1 MHQNRS
7 SSCRLPIV
15 ILGNSG
21 PNQETSLPERV
32 AQCFQNDQVGIIEHA
47 VGNDIPSDSQ
57 SAPFAKQV
65 RWLNDRY
72 TCFNLKG
79 NAVELLQHLAQRLHD
94 GDLAIGGVIVTTTT
108 RHEPAEVMRILSEN
122 EHISSC
128 FYIDTVFGTSDAEL
142 HAQDEG
148 NEAAEQNIFVDGD
161 VKMKLDS
168 FEFEQTQLLVSRLR
182 AGASLADK
190 RLSQEVDRMDAAHEA
205 NVAAISSGQSGWDNS
220 QDNGIGSFVFRSYR
234 PFQFERLGDFMATAL
249 KMYGDNLLHY
259 KGVLY
264 FSGCANRVLFKGT
277 GVRMTS
283 EAGPEW
289 TTTEARENTMIF
301 VGHSLPREALAAG
314 LEQCLEDAERAW
326 KF

>member
-15 ILGNSG
+15 ILCNSG

-32 AQCFQNDQVGIIEHA
+32 AQCFQNDHVGIIEHA

-57 SAPFAKQV
+57 SAPCAKQV

-94 GDLAIGGVIVTTTT
+94 GDLAIGGVIVTSIT

-122 EHISSC
+122 EQISSC
-128 FYIDTVFGTSDAEL
+128 FYIDTVFGTPDAEVN
-142 HAQDEG
+142 AQGGG
-148 NEAAEQNIFVDGD
+148 NEAADQSMSVDGD
-161 VKMKLDS
+161 VEMKLDS
-168 FEFEQTQLLVSRLR
+168 FEYEQAQLLLSRLR
-182 AGASLADK
+182 AASLAGK
-190 RLSQEVDRMDAAHEA
+190 GVSQEVDRMDAAHEA
-205 NVAAISSGQSGWDNS
+205 NVAAISSGQSDPDNS

-249 KMYGDNLLHY
+249 KTYSDSLLHY